1 MLLYL
6 LGGLSFFIAGVFL
19 DFIVFLS
26 ALFISSSIV
35 TPEKKSFKET
45 VKKATY
51 TSFFVLLIVT
61 LCKIAIPWSSL
72 LLGIILVLAFGYGYH
87 FYDGGEWLSIFALAL
102 LLAFIFMLV
111 EASVLAVIKGGSY

>member
-1 MLLYL
+1 M
-6 LGGLSFFIAGVFL
+6 

-35 TPEKKSFKET
+35 TSEKKSFKET

-51 TSFFVLLIVT
+51 TSFFGLLIVT

-72 LLGIILVLAFGYGYH
+72 LLGIILVLAFGYGVYH
-87 FYDGGEWLSIFALAL
+87 FYDGGVAFYLRIGASSSLYLHTGRSFRFSSYKRGALIKLTFRKNCYFA
-102 LLAFIFMLV
+102 
-111 EASVLAVIKGGSY
+111 

>member
-1 MLLYL
+1 M
-6 LGGLSFFIAGVFL
+6 

-35 TPEKKSFKET
+35 TSEKKSFKET

-51 TSFFVLLIVT
+51 TSFFGLLIVT

-72 LLGIILVLAFGYGYH
+72 LLGIILVLAFGYGVYH

-102 LLAFIFMLV
+102 LLAFIFILV
-111 EASVLAVIKGGSY
+111 EASVLAVIKGGLLLS